1 MTHDAFGLRVST
13 EEAER
18 LEKET
23 SDRLLR
29 SRKLSLIVDLDQ
41 TIIHAA
47 VDPTIEDWMNDENNI
62 NHAAT
67 NEIAKFVLP
76 DSPTVY
82 YIKLRPGLREFLK
95 EITKIYELHIYTMG
109 TRNYASAVAN
119 VIDPDKEFFKERIL
133 SRDESGSMT
142 QKTIQRLFPCD
153 TSMVVIIDDRG
164 DVWQWSPN
172 LIKVN
177 PYDFFVGIGDI
188 NGSFLPKQETVPM
201 KSNDK
206 MTNPKLSMTKASQK
220 AADKNEDDQ
229 VDETVL
235 AQQEQEQNEIMESQ
249 KANKPL
255 QQLQQQQQEQV
266 EQKPILIDN
275 DMELSMLLKV
285 LQDIHSKFYQE
296 YELVESQESGT
307 NRRVLPDVK
316 NIIPSMKNRVLKNT
330 NIVFSSVIPLGYD
343 PTKSDIWCLAR
354 SFGAQCSTNLN
365 SQITHIVAGKPGT
378 AKVNHARKMAD
389 VFVVRPEWLFDSISR
404 WERQDERLYSI
415 DDSPSAQSTLNSMAP
430 QSDEEVFEF
439 GGQVLANGANE
450 EDEDDQLMID
460 DNEMNEHMMRMDWG
474 DAAREV
480 EEFLDDSDFNT
491 ATSEVDSEKDDDGDD
506 GSAFRKRKSGEFL
519 DPESVEFK
527 GIEESERNGIKRMRA
542 LRAHA
547 SPLKNSVSFM
557 EDDDF
562 EIQSDTV
569 EDQNASDGVAR
580 ESEGDEADH
589 TDGNEHELDDDDDDD
604 DDFLDDFTRE
614 IEEELNKPGTPLP
627 GTPSPST

>member
-1 MTHDAFGLRVST
+1 METIRDIYIPEEHLPATVISFRVSPQDEIEKYQVVCLYEHTTTDEVKAEPDPDFPKQQPEVKLVIRNVREELVSPYEGTIDKLQVTAGDRITQKDHPILSIKEPCSHGMQFNGLCAYCAKDLSVPDFGGSDTSRATINMTHDALGLRVST

-23 SDRLLR
+23 SSRLLS

-62 NHAAT
+62 NHSAT
-67 NEIAKFVLP
+67 NDIAKFVLP

-119 VIDPDKEFFKERIL
+119 VIDPDQEFFKERIL

-172 LIKVN
+172 LIKVS

-188 NGSFLPKQETVPM
+188 NGSFLPKQETITAKPGGR
-201 KSNDK
+201 
-206 MTNPKLSMTKASQK
+206 ASPSSSVVKPNQK
-220 AADKNEDDQ
+220 TTDKNDEEQ

-266 EQKPILIDN
+266 EEKPILIDN
-275 DMELSMLLKV
+275 DMELPMLLKV
-285 LQDIHSKFYQE
+285 LQDIHSKYYTE
-296 YELVESQESGT
+296 YEQIGHGSALGEQG
-307 NRRVLPDVK
+307 LPDVK
-316 NIIPSMKNRVLKNT
+316 NIIPSMKTRVLKNT

-365 SQITHIVAGKPGT
+365 SQVTHIVAGKPGT
-378 AKVNHARKMAD
+378 AKVNHGRKMPD
-389 VFVVRPEWLFDSISR
+389 VFIVKPEWLLDSIAR
-404 WERQDERLYSI
+404 WERQDERMYLI
-415 DDSPSAQSTLNSMAP
+415 EDTPVAQSAVNPAP
-430 QSDEEVFEF
+430 QSDEEIFEF
-439 GGQVLANGANE
+439 GGQVIG
-450 EDEDDQLMID
+450 Q
-460 DNEMNEHMMRMDWG
+460 WG
-474 DAAREV
+474 HCGGGRG
-480 EEFLDDSDFNT
+480 
-491 ATSEVDSEKDDDGDD
+491 ATSD
-506 GSAFRKRKSGEFL
+506 
-519 DPESVEFK
+519 
-527 GIEESERNGIKRMRA
+527 
-542 LRAHA
+542 
-547 SPLKNSVSFM
+547 
-557 EDDDF
+557 
-562 EIQSDTV
+562 
-569 EDQNASDGVAR
+569 
-580 ESEGDEADH
+580 
-589 TDGNEHELDDDDDDD
+589 
-604 DDFLDDFTRE
+604 
-614 IEEELNKPGTPLP
+614 
-627 GTPSPST
+627 